1 MHTRPVL
8 RLVQATP
15 RQWQVADKAVARY
28 QRQQR
33 REDRIAGSALW
44 MIFAAAGIVVTL
56 LLWVATS

>member
-15 RQWQVADKAVARY
+15 RQRLVADKAVARF

-33 REDRIAGSALW
+33 REDRVADAALGLILAG
-44 MIFAAAGIVVTL
+44 AAIVGAL